1 MRGGRTLGERRE
13 KKRWE
18 RDRGALRALEN
29 TIRWYTMI
37 KRILKKSLELRCSI
51 KPSSNVELLMCQT

>member
-18 RDRGALRALEN
+18 RDRGALRALEKSRYN
-29 TIRWYTMI
+29 TLVY
-37 KRILKKSLELRCSI
+37 
-51 KPSSNVELLMCQT
+51 ND